1 MTKKH
6 RFHILFALHYLRYG
20 LLLCLIPMVRAL
32 LAWDFDS
39 LLTALWQDLYIL
51 IFCAIAALCLWAST
65 LFEITPNG
73 IFTQQGIFLQS
84 RRVFRGDS
92 IAALEI
98 TRPLHCRLL
107 GASKLTLYFK
117 ALALPRTYQLYLP
130 QKTAAAVAEALL
142 PVRSDTNVFAP
153 TGFERLAFVML
164 SANVITSWVFIV
176 LGVKQVTQILGDGI
190 QEVAKENFTRLTAF
204 AAHFL
209 PAGAAIISAAVFVMI
224 SATFFYT
231 LLHTAGF
238 RVCRNGGVII
248 MRGGFITKI
257 ERRISVQSIS
267 ACDVRV
273 TPVARLLRRYPLY
286 ISAGSFRGGDIPL
299 MVYRKNAAHLPE
311 TLLPHFTPPNGTLCE
326 PKRKSIVQY
335 VWLPC
340 TCLALCLAL
349 CGVAFAVMPS
359 MLPFLAVPALF
370 SLGSVLQS
378 YEGFLKEGM
387 CKNENR
393 SLSLVFTRFFTR
405 HEVCIFSPDV
415 SYTMLENPL
424 SLSAGRCDFCV
435 SLPCRLSYKARGV
448 LRYQADRIPFIL

>member
-6 RFHILFALHYLRYG
+6 RFHILFAFRYLRYG
-20 LLLCLIPMVRAL
+20 LLLCLIPMLRAL
-32 LAWDFDS
+32 LAWDFES
-39 LLTALWQDLYIL
+39 LLTALRQDLFIL
-51 IFCAIAALCLWAST
+51 IFCAVAALCLWAST
-65 LFEITPNG
+65 LFELTSDG
-73 IFTQQGIFLQS
+73 IFTQQGIFMQS
-84 RRVFRGDS
+84 RHVFRCDS

-107 GASKLTLYFK
+107 GASKVTLYFK
-117 ALALPRTYQLYLP
+117 ALAFPRTYQLYLP
-130 QKTAAAVAEALL
+130 QKTAAAVAETLL

-176 LGVKQVTQILGDGI
+176 LGINQVTKILGAGL
-190 QEVAKENFTRLTAF
+190 QNLAKENFTRLTTF

-209 PAGAAIISAAVFVMI
+209 PAGAAIISAAIFVLF
-224 SATFFYT
+224 SVTFFYT

-267 ACDVRV
+267 ACDVRI
-273 TPVARLLRRYPLY
+273 TPVARILRRYPVY
-286 ISAGSFRGGDIPL
+286 ISAGSFHGGDIPL
-299 MVYRKNAAHLPE
+299 MVYRKNAVHTPQ
-311 TLLPHFTPPNGTLCE
+311 TLLPHFTPPENKLCE

-335 VWLPC
+335 LWLPG
-340 TCLALCLAL
+340 TCLAVCLAL
-349 CGVAFAVMPS
+349 CGVAFAIMPA
-359 MLPFLAVPALF
+359 MIPFLTVPALL
-370 SLGSVLQS
+370 SLASVAQS

-387 CKNENR
+387 CKNKNR

-405 HEVCIFSPDV
+405 HEICIFSPDV
-415 SYTMLENPL
+415 TYTLTENPL
-424 SLSAGRCDFCV
+424 SYSAGRCDFRV
-435 SLPCRLSYKARGV
+435 SLPCRLAYKARGV
-448 LRYQADRIPFIL
+448 LRYEADRIPFIL